1 MYALIDCNN
10 FYVSCERVFNPS
22 LLNKPVVVL
31 SNNDGCVISRSN
43 EAKQLG
49 IPMGAPAFENEHI
62 FKRNNVQVYSA
73 NFALYGDMSRRV
85 MSILSNYSP
94 AQEIYSIDECFLDL
108 SGMNTNLIE
117 YGLKIREQVGKWTG
131 IPISIG
137 IAPTK
142 SLAKAANRI
151 AKKFPQLGGVHLID
165 NDELRIKALKWL
177 PVEDVWGIGR
187 RYSKRLSEMGIKTA
201 YDFTQLPAPTVRS
214 MMTIV
219 GERLQKD
226 LKGIPSIEMEE
237 PELKQAIATTRT
249 FEKKYFT
256 FIEIK
261 ERIVAFTSMSA
272 EKLRKQNSLCT
283 GMVVFIE
290 TSRFEKPSS
299 FYSKHDK
306 IKLPFPTN
314 STIELIEFAV
324 ESLKRIF
331 KNGYGYKRA
340 GVMLYNFVQSDEL
353 QPSLFENSNP
363 KHKKLMEVI
372 DKLNEKLPDAVHTAS
387 FDKRHKMKQ
396 ERLSRKFTTNLNE
409 ILEVQL

>member
-283 GMVVFIE
+283 GMVVFSE

-331 KNGYGYKRA
+331 KTGYGYKRA
-340 GVMLYNFVQSDEL
+340 GVMLYNFVQSGEL

>member
-331 KNGYGYKRA
+331 KKGYGYKRA

>member
-1 MYALIDCNN
+1 
-10 FYVSCERVFNPS
+10 
-22 LLNKPVVVL
+22 
-31 SNNDGCVISRSN
+31 
-43 EAKQLG
+43 
-49 IPMGAPAFENEHI
+49 
-62 FKRNNVQVYSA
+62 
-73 NFALYGDMSRRV
+73 
-85 MSILSNYSP
+85 
-94 AQEIYSIDECFLDL
+94 
-108 SGMNTNLIE
+108 
-117 YGLKIREQVGKWTG
+117 
-131 IPISIG
+131 
-137 IAPTK
+137 
-142 SLAKAANRI
+142 
-151 AKKFPQLGGVHLID
+151 
-165 NDELRIKALKWL
+165 
-177 PVEDVWGIGR
+177 
-187 RYSKRLSEMGIKTA
+187 
-201 YDFTQLPAPTVRS
+201 
-214 MMTIV
+214 
-219 GERLQKD
+219 
-226 LKGIPSIEMEE
+226 
-237 PELKQAIATTRT
+237 
-249 FEKKYFT
+249 
-256 FIEIK
+256 
-261 ERIVAFTSMSA
+261 MSA

-331 KNGYGYKRA
+331 KKGYGYKRA

>member
-1 MYALIDCNN
+1 MYALVDCNN

-94 AQEIYSIDECFLDL
+94 VQEIYSIDECFLDL
-108 SGMNTNLIE
+108 SGMNINLIE
-117 YGLKIREQVGKWTG
+117 YGSKIREQVGKWTG

-187 RYSKRLSEMGIKTA
+187 RYSKRLSEMGVKTA

-249 FEKKYFT
+249 FEKKYFKYA
-256 FIEIK
+256 EIK

-299 FYSKHDK
+299 FYSKQDK

-340 GVMLYNFVQSDEL
+340 GVMLYNFVQSGEL

>member
-331 KNGYGYKRA
+331 KTGYGYKRA